1 MERLTERDEFGN
13 ADIIG
18 VDSEDLQLNLDFEQM
33 NKVTDSLNKLA
44 EYEDLE
50 GLIGIPLKDLA
61 EIFRQN
67 IPEDCKHPHK
77 AVVLTDDDVDRW
89 EKYKD
94 FATVFRKKMTE
105 TVCEFLSDKEEFCK
119 WLDRNIWIAKKCD
132 EYARAEEQGLLLRL
146 PCKVGSTVYAI
157 CTCEAVGTVLD
168 GTLHGSNGGFGTAT
182 GYYCPYELSDKCPHI
197 DADDCD
203 ECKNIESVFED
214 TIDYINIT
222 EYEILIGLKNT
233 NLCVTIDEIG
243 KTVFLTQSEAEAKL
257 EELRGNQNGKV

>member
-1 MERLTERDEFGN
+1 MIDEKRV
-13 ADIIG
+13 IKK
-18 VDSEDLQLNLDFEQM
+18 LQSRIDDELWESACEPDCEEIDAVYRKLKEYENLD
-33 NKVTDSLNKLA
+33 
-44 EYEDLE
+44 
-50 GLIGIPLKDLA
+50 
-61 EIFRQN
+61 
-67 IPEDCKHPHK
+67 
-77 AVVLTDDDVDRW
+77 
-89 EKYKD
+89 
-94 FATVFRKKMTE
+94 
-105 TVCEFLSDKEEFCK
+105 
-119 WLDRNIWIAKKCD
+119 
-132 EYARAEEQGLLLRL
+132 EQGRLIKL
-146 PCKVGSTVYAI
+146 PCKVGSTVYAT

-257 EELRGNQNGKV
+257 KELRGNGVQR